1 MQVMTRFDIKNHVT
15 YMSEPVTFI
24 QMLRVRNAMLLHVC
38 FLTHKTHSLLH
49 VNILHV
55 KILHVKVLHVKVIPI
70 PGGSC
75 QEDSIFVHPESL
87 VPVP

>member
-1 MQVMTRFDIKNHVT
+1 
-15 YMSEPVTFI
+15 MSEPVTFI

-38 FLTHKTHSLLH
+38 FLTRKKHSLLH
-49 VNILHV
+49 VNILHVKILHV